1 MSPKMREITRRVHTN
16 IETAMWAMLFA
27 FVIYFITFILPKL
40 PETAA
45 QRARVRVEEIG
56 AENASLCE
64 KLSIKWGTD
73 GHNQCLLHV
82 GEFRWKVEKR
92 FSDETTW

>member
-1 MSPKMREITRRVHTN
+1 MSLKAREIASRVYDN
-16 IETAMWAMLFA
+16 IEIAMWAMLFA

-56 AENASLCE
+56 AENAALCE
-64 KLSIKWGTD
+64 KLSIKRGTD
-73 GHNQCLLHV
+73 GHNQCLLDV

-92 FSDETTW
+92 FSDEID